1 MQELREREIG
11 VLFWATEQPS
21 EILPTVT
28 GLGVRCGQLGIRGDL
43 DLSVADSWKKALG
56 DANFPVTTVCAAYN
70 GEDYADIPTVE
81 RTVGFIPT
89 ATRAEREQRTYQVS
103 DFAAK
108 IGAKG
113 IATHIGF
120 VPHDSSH
127 ANYVGVR
134 DLVRRICDHAA
145 KHNQTFALET
155 GQEEAPVLLSF
166 IRDVNRPNLGINFDP
181 ANMILYGTGDPIEAL
196 GILGQQI
203 LSVHCKDGN
212 WPPKNDPKALGNEQ
226 ALGKGAVGVD
236 RFLTKLKQIGY
247 KGPLTIE
254 REGVGRSQW
263 LADVQNAIRLLEE
276 RKAAAGVN

>member
-21 EILPTVT
+21 EILPMVT

-43 DLSVADSWKKALG
+43 DIGVADRWKKALG
-56 DANFPVTTVCAAYN
+56 DANFPITTVCAAYD

-81 RTVGFIPT
+81 NTVGFIPT
-89 ATRAEREQRTYQVS
+89 ATRAKREQRTYQVS

-120 VPHDSSH
+120 VPHDPSQ
-127 ANYVGVR
+127 ANYIGVR

-155 GQEEAPVLLSF
+155 GQEAAPILLSF

-196 GILGQQI
+196 GTLGQHVI
-203 LSVHCKDGN
+203 SVHCKDGN
-212 WPPKNDPKALGNEQ
+212 WPPKNDPKALGHEQ

-236 RFLTKLKQIGY
+236 RFLAKLKEIGY

-254 REGVGRSQW
+254 REGVDQSQW

-276 RKAAAGVN
+276 GKTAAAVN